1 MYGIRLCVFLQRDWA
16 SGLTVRLLN
25 AVLMFSQPSTPA
37 TPVPDLIVEYET
49 LLRSLLPK
57 LDQHDRTRVLEKV
70 TLNCFYAEI
79 QFSLAAGV
87 KRKIKNKSVHTFRRI
102 AAHRAPIPL
111 AVVCPLAMSQK
122 DFLVLAL
129 I

>member
-1 MYGIRLCVFLQRDWA
+1 ML
-16 SGLTVRLLN
+16 
-25 AVLMFSQPSTPA
+25 SQPSTPA
-37 TPVPDLIVEYET
+37 SPLPDLIIEYET

-70 TLNCFYAEI
+70 TLNCLSAEI

-87 KRKIKNKSVHTFRRI
+87 ERKIKNKSVHTFQRI
-102 AAHRAPIPL
+102 AAHRAPTPL
-111 AVVCPLAMSQK
+111 AVASPLAMSQK